1 VSTATT
7 NASVVDFLEVVDQ
20 MDATALSRAFTE
32 DGSFRFGNN
41 EAAVGRREIERS
53 VSAFFSMIGGL
64 THEITGIWSGSWEAG
79 DVRSVESWVTYLRL
93 DGSEIRIPATTTFRL
108 QGDLIR
114 DCRVYVDIAPL
125 FAGPE

>member
-7 NASVVDFLEVVDQ
+7 NASVVDFFEVVDQ

-41 EAAVGRREIERS
+41 EAAVGRQEIERS

-64 THEITGIWSGSWEAG
+64 THEITGFWSGSWEAG
-79 DVRSVESWVTYLRL
+79 EVRSAEAWVTYRRL
-93 DGSEIRIPATTTFRL
+93 DGTEIRIPSTTTLRL

-114 DCRVYVDIAPL
+114 DCRVYIDVAPL